1 MELIFFVLDYGIKC
15 VRDEEGPLIPSV
27 TVEDEAGVR
36 HLHLIVVDRL
46 EQAIDQAMVFGDE
59 VDIHS
64 RVAVAYDGSVTVD
77 GAQMDAII
85 VVARDRGRTEA
96 QVVFAQRYKPKKPR
110 QRFRAVGNLVFLC
123 KPSRG

>member
-1 MELIFFVLDYGIKC
+1 
-15 VRDEEGPLIPSV
+15 V

-46 EQAIDQAMVFGDE
+46 EQAVDQAMVFADE
-59 VDIHS
+59 VDINS
-64 RVAVAYDGSVTVD
+64 RVAVAYDGSVTIC

-96 QVVFAQRYKPKKPR
+96 QVVFAQRYKPKRPR
-110 QRFRAVGNLVFLC
+110 QRFRTVGSPVFLGQ
-123 KPSRG
+123 PSQG